1 MVLSKLDST
10 ISYPELKRLEPNDE
24 KLSAELYEIEV
35 KGVAIIVAVGKP
47 NNTYDEKNITYFPI
61 YLVKTNNRV
70 IQIGVYE
77 INSSNLTNYLDDNA
91 SLLVEKLDDPL
102 IYVFV
107 TKEMLENL
115 RLVPEKE
122 EEEKEKEA
130 EAPVSKKEIDS
141 DEEEE
146 IAPKEKKKQAEKQEK
161 PEKQEKHKK
170 EEEKPVEAE
179 DIPMLRR
186 DIFTVVKNVTLPALL
201 LEETKEKAKSRREKY
216 KPTQKEDDPWVQKFM
231 ENGNYTITDNE
242 GGGDCF
248 FAVIRDAFL
257 QIGQQ
262 TTVQKLRNKIS
273 NEATQDIF
281 MRYKEQY
288 DLFNLSIVNDT
299 KEIKRL
305 EIEYNKF
312 KEMVAQTLDRE
323 QKAKLVNT
331 AKEIAEQRER
341 IIREKKTAKENL
353 SEYKFMKNLDTLEKF
368 QAKIR
373 TCEFWAETWAISTM
387 ERVLNIKFILLS
399 QEAYKDHDIC
409 NVLNCGQLNDTIL
422 ESRGEFRPDYYII
435 TEYNGYHYK
444 LISYKKRGIFKFS
457 EIPYDIKVLITDK
470 CLERNS
476 GAFSLIPEFMAF
488 KTELEKVRPTQVP
501 RFEELSESRIRGLYD
516 ENIVFAFYK
525 DSSSKKLPG
534 KGPGETIP
542 EDRVLLFSELTCFL
556 DWRKKLDMS
565 WMLSKPFTLDG
576 HNWNSVAHYY
586 YASKFKNK
594 SPEFYLSFSQESGTD
609 VSKDP
614 EMAKA
619 ASSSSGN
626 YNGTLIRPKEVRMD
640 PDWNKKRKDK
650 ELFDATAAK
659 FTQNRDLKDLLLN
672 TKNAKLVYHKK
683 GREPELMEELMMVR
697 DKLKTL

>member
-24 KLSAELYEIEV
+24 KMSAELYEIEV
-35 KGVAIIVAVGKP
+35 KGVSIIVAIGKP
-47 NNTYDEKNITYFPI
+47 NNTYDEKNITYFSI
-61 YLVKTNNRV
+61 YLVKTNNKV

-115 RLVPEKE
+115 RLVPEKDKD
-122 EEEKEKEA
+122 EEEKEKE
-130 EAPVSKKEIDS
+130 EEKEIDS
-141 DEEEE
+141 DEETEL
-146 IAPKEKKKQAEKQEK
+146 APAEKKAEK
-161 PEKQEKHKK
+161 PKK
-170 EEEKPVEAE
+170 EEEKLVEAE

-186 DIFTVVKNVTLPALL
+186 DIFTVVKNVKIPALL
-201 LEETKEKAKSRREKY
+201 SEETKEKAKSRREKY
-216 KPTQKEDDPWVQKFM
+216 KPTQKEGDPWIQKFM

-257 QIGQQ
+257 QVGQQ

-312 KEMVAQTLDRE
+312 KEMVAQKLDRE

-399 QEAYKDHDIC
+399 HNNLMIDD
-409 NVLNCGQLNDTIL
+409 V
-422 ESRGEFRPDYYII
+422 
-435 TEYNGYHYK
+435 
-444 LISYKKRGIFKFS
+444 
-457 EIPYDIKVLITDK
+457 
-470 CLERNS
+470 
-476 GAFSLIPEFMAF
+476 
-488 KTELEKVRPTQVP
+488 
-501 RFEELSESRIRGLYD
+501 
-516 ENIVFAFYK
+516 
-525 DSSSKKLPG
+525 SSSISPH
-534 KGPGETIP
+534 
-542 EDRVLLFSELTCFL
+542 FFL
-556 DWRKKLDMS
+556 CLM
-565 WMLSKPFTLDG
+565 FYTLR
-576 HNWNSVAHYY
+576 
-586 YASKFKNK
+586 
-594 SPEFYLSFSQESGTD
+594 
-609 VSKDP
+609 
-614 EMAKA
+614 A
-619 ASSSSGN
+619 A
-626 YNGTLIRPKEVRMD
+626 
-640 PDWNKKRKDK
+640 
-650 ELFDATAAK
+650 
-659 FTQNRDLKDLLLN
+659 
-672 TKNAKLVYHKK
+672 
-683 GREPELMEELMMVR
+683 
-697 DKLKTL
+697 